1 MNNQKN
7 FDEGQA
13 DQKAKV
19 VALAKEHFAWLSEPG
34 RVTTQELDVV
44 RGALNVVISF
54 CDGEKI

>member
-1 MNNQKN
+1 MNKQKT
-7 FDEGQA
+7 FDEGQD

-34 RVTTQELDVV
+34 RVTIQELDVA